1 MNTVVK
7 AFAFV
12 FVAAL
17 FAACASPPK
26 VRVDK
31 DSTVNFANY
40 KTFTWFA
47 PQMEP
52 AKETKPI
59 AGQGTKHAATP
70 EVNSLVENRVRAAV
84 VAALQ
89 SKGFSQTDVNPDFR
103 VSYRLSVYE
112 RPKDSSMRIGLGAGG
127 GSGNVSGGVGVSI
140 PIGKHTDVVGAM
152 TIDMIDTVRNSQ
164 VWTGSYE
171 DKVEAAGLSDANAQK
186 LVTTI
191 LARFPPDKST
201 K

>member
-1 MNTVVK
+1 
-7 AFAFV
+7 
-12 FVAAL
+12 
-17 FAACASPPK
+17 
-26 VRVDK
+26 
-31 DSTVNFANY
+31 
-40 KTFTWFA
+40 
-47 PQMEP
+47 
-52 AKETKPI
+52 
-59 AGQGTKHAATP
+59 
-70 EVNSLVENRVRAAV
+70 
-84 VAALQ
+84 
-89 SKGFSQTDVNPDFR
+89 
-103 VSYRLSVYE
+103 
-112 RPKDSSMRIGLGAGG
+112 
-127 GSGNVSGGVGVSI
+127 VSI